1 MKNKGFTLVELLAV
15 IILLSIIALIAVP
28 KVLEQKEKKEK
39 EISEATKKVL
49 YADAETYLKENNE
62 DDITPGQ
69 SFCIGVETLI
79 NEGYISMDADD
90 LKDETVKLTIDEN
103 GNFITSLSSN
113 CSGAIKVGDKVKE
126 KIKGTFVAA
135 EANETHKGIIYMDP
149 TDLSATCNKELSDA
163 NVDST
168 TSLPT
173 GIKTG
178 CMKFYIYDD
187 SGDTYKMILD
197 HNTTAKV
204 AWVTKD
210 DYLSAGG
217 TEEDWNKFNR
227 NSKGPLTVNAQLA
240 TDTAGWVGSPRL
252 ITAQEIAD
260 ITNTTTFDGST
271 YTWFIFDGTETNKQ
285 TQASSTQG
293 ASPYKWLFDYTKGC
307 ESYGCN
313 TADSSNYGYWASSPV
328 SDASDGAWYVGRF
341 GGLHGDNVNIGSSS
355 GVRPVITLSKSQIS
369 S

>member
-62 DDITPGQ
+62 DDIIPGQ

-79 NEGYISMDADD
+79 DEGYISMDADD
-90 LKDETVKLTIDEN
+90 LKNETVKVTVDDNSNLVS
-103 GNFITSLSSN
+103 SLSSN

-135 EANETHKGIIYMDP
+135 EANETHKGIIYMNP

-197 HNTTAKV
+197 HNTTAIVPYNTTKPYV
-204 AWVTKD
+204 A
-210 DYLSAGG
+210 Y
-217 TEEDWNKFNR
+217 E
-227 NSKGPLTVNAQLA
+227 NASIKTQVEA
-240 TDTAGWVGSPRL
+240 DTSGWVGSPRL
-252 ITAQEIAD
+252 ITANEVAA
-260 ITNTTTFDGST
+260 ITENTTFDGSENSKFYFGT
-271 YTWFIFDGTETNKQ
+271 NNYTDYSSQ
-285 TQASSTQG
+285 TDAQKVRQRSFA
-293 ASPYKWLFDYTKGC
+293 WLFDYT
-307 ESYGCN
+307 YGCTN
-313 TADSSNYGYWASSPV
+313 YGCATADLSTSGYWTSSPV
-328 SDASDGAWYVGRF
+328 SDKLDYAWIVNNNGR
-341 GGLHGDNVNIGSSS
+341 LINLIVSNVVAS
-355 GVRPVITLSKSQIS
+355 GVRPVITISKSQIS